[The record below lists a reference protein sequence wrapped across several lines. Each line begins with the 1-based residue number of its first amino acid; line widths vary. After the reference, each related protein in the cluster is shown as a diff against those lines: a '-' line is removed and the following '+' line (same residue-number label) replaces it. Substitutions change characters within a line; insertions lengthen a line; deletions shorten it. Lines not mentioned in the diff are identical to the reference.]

1 MSTASDCVQEE
12 KIGGEVVGVERIDD
26 AQQSSVKNTPDRI
39 RTENRSSGSINRA
52 SLTENGAT
60 PARSNPSPQ
69 QAVHTEA
76 FHIQNDKDFS
86 IPRTGVRSIVV
97 EPNVCN
103 ATSIVSWDL
112 SSYPQLR
119 TLRIGSSSFKHV
131 TTFHIDGL
139 KELETV
145 EVGERC
151 FTSLTRTPDK
161 ARAVSFVIANCPK
174 LKSIVLGRLA
184 FADWGEFRL
193 SSWS

>member
-12 KIGGEVVGVERIDD
+12 RRGEKVVGVERIDD
-26 AQQSSVKNTPDRI
+26 AQQSPVESAPDQI
-39 RTENRSSGSINRA
+39 RTENRSSGSSSRA
-52 SLTENGAT
+52 SLMGNGAT
-60 PARSNPSPQ
+60 PVNSKASPQ

-76 FHIQNDKDFS
+76 LHIQNDKDFS

-97 EPNVCN
+97 EPNICN
-103 ATSIVSWDL
+103 AASIVSWDL
-112 SSYPQLR
+112 SSYSQLR
-119 TLRIGSSSFKHV
+119 ILRIGASSFKHV

-151 FTSLTRTPDK
+151 FTSFTRTPDK

-193 SSWS
+193 SSWR